1 MDFVD
6 AFVALT
12 DERPSPEIF
21 RKWAAITTLSGA
33 LEKRVWCTTKAGPQF
48 ANLYTMLVAPPGIG
62 KSQAIKIGR
71 AHV

>member
-12 DERPSPEIF
+12 DERPSPELF

-33 LEKRVWCTTKAGPQF
+33 LEKRVWCMTKAGPQY

-62 KSQAIKIGR
+62 KS
-71 AHV
+71 